1 MSVIRPIH
9 QELLDHRGSSSP
21 KPSVPDVA
29 QLRQLARLMD
39 GVFEIPGLRTRVG
52 LDSILGLFP
61 GLGDLLSS
69 LVTFYILQAAAD
81 HGVSRWTMTRMAANS
96 FIDLAIGSVPVAG
109 DVFDVYWKANERNVE
124 LLQRHVAAQETGS
137 TAARRS
143 DRLFMILVIAG
154 LLLALIGSITVSW
167 FLITWM
173 GAWLFPA
180 SG

>member
-1 MSVIRPIH
+1 MSVIRPVH
-9 QELLDHRGSSSP
+9 QELLDHRGSRP
-21 KPSVPDVA
+21 ANAPVPDVA

-61 GLGDLLSS
+61 GLGDLISS

-96 FIDLAIGSVPVAG
+96 LVDLTFGSVPVVG

-124 LLQRHVAAQETGS
+124 LLHRHVAAQQTGS
-137 TAARRS
+137 DAARRS
-143 DRLFMILVIAG
+143 DRWFMILIIVG
-154 LLLALIGSITVSW
+154 LVLALIGSITVSW
-167 FLITWM
+167 FLITWLT
-173 GAWLFPA
+173 AWLFPA
-180 SG
+180 AG